1 MNFSILT
8 AAATA
13 AAKAPA
19 PKAAAT
25 PSDPLGDLRHYWDVS
40 VAWVNSHWLQ
50 IGIAIGAAL
59 LIYFVLSMIR
69 TFALKHAQSAE
80 GELTLTH
87 IAGRVIHK
95 TKSSVIAIVAI
106 RMVAGYAQPPAAIL
120 QIIQFVFTVAVVLQV
135 AIWVREI
142 ILGLIGRR
150 AAEGHNET
158 LSNAMGIIR
167 LLISVAL
174 FAIATIVILDNMGVN
189 VTGLIAGLGIGGI
202 AIGLAAQGIFSDL
215 FASLSIIFDRPF
227 RVGETIRYDTSTATV
242 ERIGLKSTRLRS
254 VNGELL
260 VISNTNLLAKEITN
274 FAHLHRRRV
283 TFTISVIYQT
293 TPQML
298 RDLPA
303 LLEEQVTA
311 AGHEFIRSSFVTF
324 GPSSLDFEL
333 LFDVFTEQFE
343 EVVAARTDVGI
354 RLFEA
359 LAEAGYE
366 FAYPTQTTFT
376 AAPDGTMIMPY
387 PESRSPRPAP
397 QRRPSPADV
406 TAPCAKPLGLVQCR
420 RTGLERAPNQRTGDD
435 EWPRSR
441 RRNCRP
447 GSVKPSARRSGC
459 WSTRI

>member
-1 MNFSILT
+1 MTLSLL
-8 AAATA
+8 AAATTA
-13 AAKAPA
+13 T
-19 PKAAAT
+19 PKAAPAKTAAT
-25 PSDPLGDLRHYWDVS
+25 NPLEDLQRYWDMS
-40 VAWVNSHWLQ
+40 IAWVNSHWLQ
-50 IGIAIGAAL
+50 IGIAIGAGL
-59 LIYFVLSMIR
+59 LIYFVLSMVR

-80 GELTLTH
+80 GEMTLTH

-95 TKSSVIAIVAI
+95 TKSTVLAIIAI
-106 RMVAGYAQPPAAIL
+106 RMVAGYAQPPAVIM

-135 AIWVREI
+135 AIWAREI
-142 ILGLIGRR
+142 VLGLIQRR
-150 AAEGHNET
+150 AAEGNNET

-227 RVGETIRYDTSTATV
+227 RVGETIKYDTSTATV

-283 TFTISVIYQT
+283 TFTIGVIYQT
-293 TPQML
+293 TPEML

-311 AGHEFIRSSFVTF
+311 AGQEFIRSSFLTF

-333 LFDVFTEQFE
+333 LFDVFTDDFE
-343 EVVAARTDVGI
+343 AVVAARTDVAI

-359 LAEAGYE
+359 MAKAGYE

-387 PESRSPRPAP
+387 AESPKPRA
-397 QRRPSPADV
+397 A
-406 TAPCAKPLGLVQCR
+406 AAKAAKPG
-420 RTGLERAPNQRTGDD
+420 
-435 EWPRSR
+435 
-441 RRNCRP
+441 
-447 GSVKPSARRSGC
+447 
-459 WSTRI
+459 